1 MKWLI
6 VVAMLNTS
14 PSQHT
19 DMYAFVGYPFPNPTT
34 CTAFVEVNEFLI
46 VNIARSHY
54 DGQPVDQIYCAPA
67 ESVFEH
73 IKELQK
79 GVEA

>member
-19 DMYAFVGYPFPNPTT
+19 DMYAFVGYPFPNPTM
-34 CTAFVEVNEFLI
+34 CKAFVKVNELLV
-46 VNIARSHY
+46 VNIARAHY
-54 DGQPVDQIYCAPA
+54 DGQPVDKIYCAP
-67 ESVFEH
+67 E
-73 IKELQK
+73 
-79 GVEA
+79 EAVMEQLKSLRGTEA

>member
-19 DMYAFVGYPFPNPTT
+19 DMYAFVGYPFPNPTMWK
-34 CTAFVEVNEFLI
+34 AVVNGNEFLI

-73 IKELQK
+73 MEQMQK
-79 GVEA
+79 GTEV